1 MQFFV
6 VIELRGSKTKDEGD
20 VVSVVLL
27 KQDNCGRHRG
37 RYNDV
42 VYRIKISKHHHK
54 IYHQSRN
61 NINNKIDS
69 RNNNIVNL

>member
-27 KQDNCGRHRG
+27 
-37 RYNDV
+37 
-42 VYRIKISKHHHK
+42 
-54 IYHQSRN
+54 
-61 NINNKIDS
+61 NKIVVVDIETDTMMS
-69 RNNNIVNL
+69 CIGSKSQNIIIRYIINQQIT

>member
-27 KQDNCGRHRG
+27 NK
-37 RYNDV
+37 V
-42 VYRIKISKHHHK
+42 VVVVVDRETDTMMSCIGSKSQNIIIMIIKCIIDQEIHLT
-54 IYHQSRN
+54 I
-61 NINNKIDS
+61 INKK
-69 RNNNIVNL
+69 

>member
-27 KQDNCGRHRG
+27 NKI
-37 RYNDV
+37 V
-42 VYRIKISKHHHK
+42 VVDIETDTMMSCIGSKSQNIIKYI
-54 IYHQSRN
+54 
-61 NINNKIDS
+61 INNK
-69 RNNNIVNL
+69 

>member
-27 KQDNCGRHRG
+27 NK
-37 RYNDV
+37 V
-42 VYRIKISKHHHK
+42 VVDRETDTMMSCIGSKSQNIIIMIIKYIIDQEIHLT
-54 IYHQSRN
+54 I
-61 NINNKIDS
+61 INKK
-69 RNNNIVNL
+69 

>member
-27 KQDNCGRHRG
+27 
-37 RYNDV
+37 
-42 VYRIKISKHHHK
+42 
-54 IYHQSRN
+54 
-61 NINNKIDS
+61 NKIVVVDIETDTMMS
-69 RNNNIVNL
+69 CIGSKSQNIIIRYIINQEIT

>member
-27 KQDNCGRHRG
+27 NK
-37 RYNDV
+37 V
-42 VYRIKISKHHHK
+42 VVVVDRETDTMMSCIGSKSQNIIIMIIKYIIDQEIHLT
-54 IYHQSRN
+54 I
-61 NINNKIDS
+61 INKK
-69 RNNNIVNL
+69 

>member
-27 KQDNCGRHRG
+27 
-37 RYNDV
+37 
-42 VYRIKISKHHHK
+42 
-54 IYHQSRN
+54 
-61 NINNKIDS
+61 NKIVVVDVETDTMMS
-69 RNNNIVNL
+69 CIGSKSQNIIIRYIINQEIT

>member
-27 KQDNCGRHRG
+27 NKVVVVLVGRETDAMMSCIG
-37 RYNDV
+37 SKSQNIIIII
-42 VYRIKISKHHHK
+42 IKYIINQE
-54 IYHQSRN
+54 IYL
-61 NINNKIDS
+61 III
-69 RNNNIVNL
+69 NNNIT

>member
-27 KQDNCGRHRG
+27 
-37 RYNDV
+37 
-42 VYRIKISKHHHK
+42 
-54 IYHQSRN
+54 
-61 NINNKIDS
+61 NKIVVVDIETDTMMS
-69 RNNNIVNL
+69 CIGSKSQNIIIRYIINQKIT